1 MTTRLLPGDP
11 DRLGGYWLAGR
22 LGSCFDAYD
31 RGGRR
36 YAIKMAPGRAPVVAP
51 HCVARVVE
59 SGPGFVV
66 SEFVQGPS
74 LREAVAHAGPYAGD
88 RLHRIA
94 VALATA
100 LVAIH
105 DAGAVHR
112 HLGPDCLLLGPEGPR
127 VAGIGTADAQRPAP
141 EVFTGGVAGPP
152 ADVFSWG
159 ATVLFAATGREPFE
173 AESLGGLMHSVLT
186 VDPDVSDLPEPLR
199 SMAARALAKEPG
211 DRPTA
216 RELLIGLTGSAEPA
230 VGAHLAADV
239 RPPEGLT
246 GPPPLGDVAE
256 GVYQSLPPEQQ
267 STLPEVLLRMREP
280 GRLPLAEVEVDPAVA
295 ALTEAGILVRRS
307 IAVPPVDRPEGR
319 LVAVADDSVG
329 PASPALFHAWPRLR
343 TWTED
348 VTPFRRRRIRRRVL
362 VAGVAAGVA
371 VAMAATVVSVTSGLS
386 RQGRA
391 GQTELAGPALRAARE
406 VAARAESLR
415 SADPMTAMKLSV
427 AAWSLAPVPE
437 ARNALQRSLGQS
449 DLGGFTDPGPVEGTT
464 YRLSDDGTSLLGQR
478 KDQVLRWDLGTR
490 KLVGEHRLPSPADAW
505 TSLSS
510 DGRIYAAGDSAS
522 VRVWDLATGAAVRG
536 AWPGGKPALHA
547 RGRLLSVTTG
557 YRTRLYSTGGGPPLL
572 DVRRRT
578 IVTSADG
585 RWATVAA
592 TSGEVQV
599 WDLTRRERIYTRAS
613 KPFIGEAQVELPPVT
628 AFSPD
633 GRRLVIGDSVLD
645 TRTGASKTRLDEES
659 EEGHTGGWGP
669 LSFSADGR
677 FLLEPLEPD
686 ELEVEPPEWTGPV
699 SDQPSQDPAGES
711 SGWPEPE
718 LGQTVRLWRLSDGHL
733 LGSYPARKATGQF
746 AFSADGRSIRYTV
759 EGGTVLSI
767 DVSDVLTDAPRQQ
780 TIALSATRQQ
790 SFYGSPPQRL
800 LSPDG
805 TVAAVQQGRR
815 TDLYDTTAGRP
826 MGDIPAAGRLSF
838 GGDGELLAVGGAR
851 TTIWDVATRTEV
863 LAIPTGE
870 VHDVALS
877 ADGRLLA
884 AVGEKGLRLW
894 SVPEGTPVKGPLD
907 TIRTPLVFSPDGRRL
922 FAGNDLVDLS
932 SGKVTETGGGDTF
945 ATAFSPSGATA
956 AFVVDADFF
965 TVWKLATW
973 PPQTVK
979 GSGFGTSVRFS
990 PDGKLLAVGGEYT
1003 TLWDATTL
1011 RVISRVPLGRNVS
1024 DVAFSAD
1031 GSKLIGLR
1039 EDGSVRES
1047 PLDPAMAAKA
1057 VCAKAGGALDE
1068 AGWKRLFPVTP
1079 YPGGMCS

>member
-36 YAIKMAPGRAPVVAP
+36 YAIKMARGRAPVVAP

-74 LREAVAHAGPYAGD
+74 LREAVSHAGPYAGD

-127 VAGIGTADAQRPAP
+127 VTGVGTADAQRPAP
-141 EVFTGGVAGPP
+141 EVFTGGAAGPP

-159 ATVLFAATGREPFE
+159 ATVLFAATGRDPFE
-173 AESLGGLMHSVLT
+173 AESLGELMHAVLT

-211 DRPTA
+211 ERPTA

-230 VGAHLAADV
+230 VGAHLAGDV

-256 GVYQSLPPEQQ
+256 GVYQGLPPEQQ
-267 STLPEVLLRMREP
+267 SSLPEVLLRMREP
-280 GRLPLAEVEVDPAVA
+280 GRLPLAEVEDDPAVA
-295 ALTEAGILVRRS
+295 ALTEAGLLVRRS

-343 TWTED
+343 SWAED
-348 VTPFRRRRIRRRVL
+348 VTPFRRHRLRRRVL
-362 VAGVAAGVA
+362 VAGLAAAVA
-371 VAMAATVVSVTSGLS
+371 VVLAATVVTVANGLS
-386 RQGRA
+386 RQRRVGTA
-391 GQTELAGPALRAARE
+391 DLAVAAHQAARE
-406 VAARAESLR
+406 VAARAESMR

-449 DLGGFTDPGPVEGTT
+449 DLGAFTDPQPAAGTA
-464 YRLSDDGTSLLGQR
+464 YRLADDGASLLGQR
-478 KDQVLRWDLGTR
+478 KDEVRRWDLGTG
-490 KLVGEHRLPSPADAW
+490 KLVDEHPLPSPSHAW

-522 VRVWDLATGAAVRG
+522 VRVWDLATGAAVKG

-547 RGRLLSVTTG
+547 QGRLLSVTTG
-557 YRTRLYSTGGGPPLL
+557 FRTRLYSTGGGPPLL
-572 DVRRRT
+572 DVSRRT
-578 IVTSADG
+578 IVTSEDG

-592 TSGEVQV
+592 ASGEVQV
-599 WDLTRRERIYTRAS
+599 WDLTRRERLYTRAS
-613 KPFIGEAQVELPPVT
+613 RPYVSDAQVEFPPVT
-628 AFSPD
+628 AFSRD
-633 GRRLVIGDSVLD
+633 GHRLVIGDTVLD
-645 TRTGASKTRLDEES
+645 TMTGDSKTRLNEDEE
-659 EEGHTGGWGP
+659 GAGGWGP
-669 LSFSADGR
+669 LSFSPDGR

-686 ELEVEPPEWTGPV
+686 ELEAEPPPEWTGPV
-699 SDQPSQDPAGES
+699 SDLPTQGPAAFAQAE
-711 SGWPEPE
+711 PEPE
-718 LGQTVRLWRLSDGHL
+718 LGQVVRLWRLSDGRL
-733 LGSYPARKATGQF
+733 LGTYPARKATGQF
-746 AFSADGRSIRYTV
+746 AFSADGGSIRYTAD
-759 EGGTVLSI
+759 GGTVLSI
-767 DVSDVLTDAPRQQ
+767 DVSDALTEAPGQQAVALSLTRQSFDGAAPR
-780 TIALSATRQQ
+780 
-790 SFYGSPPQRL
+790 RL
-800 LSPDG
+800 LSADG
-805 TVAAVQQGRR
+805 RVAAVQEGQR
-815 TDLYDTTAGRP
+815 TSLYDTTAGRP
-826 MGDIPAAGRLSF
+826 MGEIPVAGELSF
-838 GGDGELLAVGGAR
+838 DGEGTLLAVGGEH
-851 TTIWDVATRTEV
+851 TTIWDVATRTQV
-863 LAIPTGE
+863 SAIPTGE
-870 VHDVALS
+870 VRDVALS
-877 ADGRLLA
+877 ADGLRLA
-884 AVGEKGLRLW
+884 AVGQDGLKVW
-894 SVPEGTPVKGPLD
+894 SVPEGELVKGPLD
-907 TIRTPLVFSPDGRRL
+907 TIRQPLAFSPNGGRL
-922 FAGNDLVDLS
+922 LAGHDLVDLS
-932 SGKVTETGGGDTF
+932 SGKVVETGAGDGF
-945 ATAFSPSGATA
+945 ANAFSPDGTMA
-956 AFVVDADFF
+956 AFVTDADYFA
-965 TVWKLATW
+965 VWKLATW
-973 PPQTVK
+973 PPQPVRRSAY
-979 GSGFGTSVRFS
+979 GASIRFS
-990 PDGKLLAVGGEYT
+990 PDGKLLAMGGDHT

-1011 RVISRVPLGRNVS
+1011 REISRVPLGQDVA

-1031 GSKLIGLR
+1031 GTKLIGLR

-1047 PLDPAMAAKA
+1047 PVDPAMAAKA

-1068 AGWKRLFPVTP
+1068 AGWKRLFPLTP